1 MLLGCYTNDVDSPG
15 NDIYS
20 LSGVSSVGACQQH
33 CNLKDNCQYF
43 MYGSAVSLGTC
54 WLKYGRVTT
63 LTPYNGLIFGPKL
76 CGTRI
81 LLQNMYA
88 NYILTKCNI
97 CTNILCSLLIIAI
110 ESETVFAN
118 NKRCSGELFRL
129 KPWFAHTKAICMQ
142 HCNDNAECNFYAYW
156 SGGAGHGDC
165 RGWTTCPSLENLSS
179 AYKNTV
185 YRVDRTTSGAII
197 INKFFN
203 KRFRQCPQYI
213 H

>member
-1 MLLGCYTNDVDSPG
+1 MLAQIWKGDNPYPLQWAHIWTKIVWYENPFTKYVCQLHMNK
-15 NDIYS
+15 NFDI
-20 LSGVSSVGACQQH
+20 
-33 CNLKDNCQYF
+33 
-43 MYGSAVSLGTC
+43 
-54 WLKYGRVTT
+54 
-63 LTPYNGLIFGPKL
+63 
-76 CGTRI
+76 
-81 LLQNMYA
+81 
-88 NYILTKCNI
+88 TKCNI

-203 KRFRQCPQYI
+203 KRLCKCPQYI

>member
-1 MLLGCYTNDVDSPG
+1 MKGRQPL
-15 NDIYS
+15 
-20 LSGVSSVGACQQH
+20 
-33 CNLKDNCQYF
+33 NLITGSYLDQNCVVRESFYKICMPITYEYF
-43 MYGSAVSLGTC
+43 
-54 WLKYGRVTT
+54 
-63 LTPYNGLIFGPKL
+63 I
-76 CGTRI
+76 
-81 LLQNMYA
+81 
-88 NYILTKCNI
+88 TKCNI

-203 KRFRQCPQYI
+203 KRLCKLSAIYSLTACLYE
-213 H
+213 